1 MWCLVIQI
9 PSLFLL
15 SVKHL
20 QASSSN
26 SSAPRFGLVQ
36 GWPWAGKASAQAAAL
51 GGRCPGRPRRSC
63 GLCVWKE
70 AGAASLTFV
79 FSRAPRRFQSRRVH
93 GLLLA
98 DEPVEP
104 PSSQLPELRVA
115 VHEPPRAVPRAQGRL
130 LPRGSGVGALR
141 HPGVRHPGPTR
152 RLRHGLVSGGAAGAL
167 LENQAGPLQQ
177 QEAAGHQ
184 VRCGEEEEQKLRP
197 TEKLLQPEESSGHAL
212 AEAGPFTPPDR
223 PPNPRLAE
231 RRFLA

>member
-15 SVKHL
+15 SVKYSKLVLLTAVHRAL
-20 QASSSN
+20 ARA
-26 SSAPRFGLVQ
+26 APGLVQ
-36 GWPWAGKASAQAAAL
+36 GRPWAGEASAQAAVL
-51 GGRCPGRPRRSC
+51 GGRCPGP
-63 GLCVWKE
+63 G
-70 AGAASLTFV
+70 GAAGCVCAEGLGLSLTFV
-79 FSRAPRRFQSRRVH
+79 FSRAPRRFQSRRVQ

-115 VHEPPRAVPRAQGRL
+115 VHEPPRAQGRL
-130 LPRGSGVGALR
+130 LLRGRGVGVLR
-141 HPGVRHPGPTR
+141 HPGVCHPGPTR